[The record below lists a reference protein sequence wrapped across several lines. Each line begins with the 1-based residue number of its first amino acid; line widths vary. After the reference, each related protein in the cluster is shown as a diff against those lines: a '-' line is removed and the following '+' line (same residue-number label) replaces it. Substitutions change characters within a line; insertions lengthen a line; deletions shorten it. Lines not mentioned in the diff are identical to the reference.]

1 LPVILVLRARVVP
14 VSEESPGVDLQ
25 RSSVLGRLREWS
37 YGGFFVLCAAITI
50 LTTIAIFLTL
60 LGDTLAFVGEYPVMD
75 FLTGLEWSP
84 NPIGGGQVF
93 GLIPLLFATLVVT
106 LTASLVAL
114 PIGTLTA
121 IYLSEFAS
129 PRKRAILKPM
139 LEILAGVPTVV
150 YGYFA
155 LVYVT
160 PALQATLFPN
170 MKTFNALS
178 ASLMVGIMVIPM
190 VSSISEDAMNAVP
203 DELREAG
210 YGLGATKYEVS
221 TSIVV
226 PASLSGIASSYIL
239 AISRAIGE
247 TMIVVVAMGNN
258 AKLPPV
264 RDGALGIPYI
274 HPGDALLEPGMTI
287 TVAMVDIAGSDLT
300 GGTIPYDA
308 MFALGMVLFVITLV
322 MNVIS
327 DLIAQRY
334 REVY

>member
-1 LPVILVLRARVVP
+1 
-14 VSEESPGVDLQ
+14 VSESDVDLQ
-25 RSSVLGRLREWS
+25 RPGRFDRLREWT
-37 YGGFFVLCAAITI
+37 YGGFFVMCAAITV
-50 LTTIAIFLTL
+50 LTTVGIFLTL
-60 LGDTLAFVGEYPVMD
+60 LSDTLAFVDAYSLWE

-93 GLIPLLFATLVVT
+93 GIVPLLFATLVVT

-121 IYLSEFAS
+121 IYLSEYAS
-129 PRKRAILKPM
+129 SRTRAILKPM
-139 LEILAGVPTVV
+139 LEILAGIPTVV

-178 ASLMVGIMVIPM
+178 ASLMIGIMVIPM

-203 DELREAG
+203 DELRQAG
-210 YGLGATKYEVS
+210 YGLGATRFEVS
-221 TSIVV
+221 TRVVV
-226 PASLSGIASSYIL
+226 PASLSGIVSSYIL

-258 AKLPPV
+258 ARLPPV

-287 TVAMVDIAGSDLT
+287 TVAMIDIANSDLQ

-308 MFALGMVLFVITLV
+308 MFALGLFLFVVTLV

-327 DLIAQRY
+327 DLVAERY